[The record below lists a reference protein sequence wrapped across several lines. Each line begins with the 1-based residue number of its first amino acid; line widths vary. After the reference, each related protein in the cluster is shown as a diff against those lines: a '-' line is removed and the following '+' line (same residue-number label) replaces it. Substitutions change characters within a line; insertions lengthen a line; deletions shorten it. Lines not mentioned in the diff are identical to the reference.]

1 MSIVTFA
8 SIGQATSSFAFSF
21 DYLEATDIDAFVEGV
36 SVFAN
41 NASTGT
47 AVGGNTY
54 TVAFSSAGSKT
65 LTFSPAVPQGSTVRI
80 ERNTDLTSKAV
91 DFSDG
96 AVLTEVALDSAVD
109 QLFFAVQESNDK
121 TAEGIAVQPD
131 GKFDALSK
139 VIKNVANPTNAQD
152 AATKAYVD
160 AGDAAVVSTAV
171 SQATTAAQTAVST
184 ATGNLIPDATK
195 LAIHPVNSQYTL
207 SDGST
212 TDYSAKHYQ
221 SVASAA
227 AVAAAS
233 SETDAQASEDE
244 AEAWAQKINGEAV
257 TGEGYSAKAWATGGT
272 GVTDTAGSGSAK
284 EWATDTTN
292 TADGTEY
299 SAKEYAIGAQRRG
312 QANGGSAKDWATYT
326 GGTVDNASYSA
337 KYWAQAAAASVAT
350 FDNKYF
356 GSLSSDPTQD
366 PDGSALESGDIYYS
380 SSSGNM
386 RVYNGSTW
394 NDVATSTTGFA
405 SAGFAIAMSIAL

>member
-152 AATKAYVD
+152 AATKAL
-160 AGDAAVVSTAV
+160 S
-171 SQATTAAQTAVST
+171 
-184 ATGNLIPDATK
+184 LIH
-195 LAIHPVNSQYTL
+195 I
-207 SDGST
+207 
-212 TDYSAKHYQ
+212 
-221 SVASAA
+221 
-227 AVAAAS
+227 
-233 SETDAQASEDE
+233 
-244 AEAWAQKINGEAV
+244 
-257 TGEGYSAKAWATGGT
+257 
-272 GVTDTAGSGSAK
+272 
-284 EWATDTTN
+284 
-292 TADGTEY
+292 
-299 SAKEYAIGAQRRG
+299 
-312 QANGGSAKDWATYT
+312 
-326 GGTVDNASYSA
+326 
-337 KYWAQAAAASVAT
+337 
-350 FDNKYF
+350 
-356 GSLSSDPTQD
+356 
-366 PDGSALESGDIYYS
+366 
-380 SSSGNM
+380 
-386 RVYNGSTW
+386 
-394 NDVATSTTGFA
+394 
-405 SAGFAIAMSIAL
+405 